1 MSGILRGENI
11 KDGTITPDKLTG
23 VDYITNDQLKDYTQ
37 QELQKYLS
45 LAGGTIT
52 GPVNITKG
60 DLTIEDNIEIQGDA
74 YLNSLYIS
82 GQNRSDV
89 VSRLQIEGNGD
100 KFFADDGSYKEIQ
113 IPKFLTLTQDEYDAI
128 ATKDTNAFYYIY
140 E

>member
-23 VDYITNDQLKDYTQ
+23 VDYITNDQLKDYIQ

-52 GPVNITKG
+52 GPVTITGG

-89 VSRLQIEGNGD
+89 VSRLQIEGTGD

-113 IPKFLTLTQDEYDAI
+113 IPKVLTLTQDEYDAI
-128 ATKDTNAFYYIY
+128 ATKDVDTFYYIY